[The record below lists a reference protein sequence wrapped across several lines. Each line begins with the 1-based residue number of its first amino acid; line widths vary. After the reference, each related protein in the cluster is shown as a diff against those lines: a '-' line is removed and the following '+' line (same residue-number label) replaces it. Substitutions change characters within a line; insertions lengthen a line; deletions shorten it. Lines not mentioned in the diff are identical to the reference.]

1 MRYLWPGKPC
11 LKEMASVRHCDDFLS
26 LAFGGIYNSL
36 GDTPLRM
43 SMTATYGGVT
53 KNEGPKHM

>member
-1 MRYLWPGKPC
+1 
-11 LKEMASVRHCDDFLS
+11 MASVRHCDDFLS